1 MADTDDKTQDPTPR
15 RRQQARESG
24 QVAHSQDLGS
34 AVLLLG
40 ALGLLLFLGGA
51 LVVFLLEFLQSCLG
65 GNAWQAGLE
74 TGGSR
79 AAVLDGWRALIGGLG
94 QHLLPLL
101 VGAMLLALAS
111 RWLQTGFIFLP
122 GRLLPDFS
130 RVSPGK
136 GLSRIWSG
144 ENFSRLT
151 FGLFKVTVI
160 AAVGLSG
167 AWSRRY
173 ELTQLAGL
181 DLPDLAARA
190 WDVCLW
196 SCLEMGGALL
206 ALAALDYLY
215 QRSRLESSLQ
225 MTPQEVREEM
235 REQQGD
241 PQIATRRR
249 DLARR
254 RGQPSG
260 SDVKADTHSTDRRA
274 IATTAAQIGSV
285 RSV

>member
-15 RRQQARESG
+15 RRQQARDAG

-40 ALGLLLFLGGA
+40 ALGLLLFMGGA
-51 LVVFLLEFLQSCLG
+51 LVAFLVEFMQSCLG
-65 GNAWQAGLE
+65 GNAWQAGLV
-74 TGGSR
+74 TGESR
-79 AAVLDGWRALIGGLG
+79 AAVVDGWHALVAALG

-101 VGAMLLALAS
+101 AGAMLLAVAS
-111 RWLQTGFIFLP
+111 RWLQTGFFFLP

-130 RVSPGK
+130 RVSPAK
-136 GLSRIWSG
+136 GLGRIWSA
-144 ENFSRLT
+144 ENASRLM
-151 FGLFKVTVI
+151 FGLFKVTVV

-173 ELTQLAGL
+173 ELAQLTGL
-181 DLPDLAARA
+181 DLPNLAARA
-190 WDVCLW
+190 WEVCLW

-206 ALAALDYLY
+206 ALAALDYLH
-215 QRSRLESSLQ
+215 QRSSLERSLR

-241 PQIATRRR
+241 PQIAARRR

-260 SDVKADTHSTDRRA
+260 TDVTVDVHSTDRRA
-274 IATTAAQIGSV
+274 IATTPAQIGAV